1 MSRIL
6 DELDNAVSTAQLSDA
21 LDSLACRD
29 QVMDAAISPLVG
41 GARAIGRAATVQFAP
56 VDHDAEEPYDAA
68 ISFIDQLQP
77 RAVVVIASGGSTR
90 TAFWGEL
97 FSAAA
102 IGRGAAGAVCDG
114 YVRDSEKV
122 RAIGFP
128 VFAAGTRP
136 IDYRARMEITGTD
149 RPVVC
154 GGVRVQPG
162 DLVLADDDGI
172 VVVPADV
179 EADAV
184 SRANDRAK
192 RETTVL
198 DELRGGA
205 TLRSVWT
212 RHRVL

>member
-136 IDYRARMEITGTD
+136 IDYRARLEITGTD

>member
-1 MSRIL
+1 
-6 DELDNAVSTAQLSDA
+6 
-21 LDSLACRD
+21 
-29 QVMDAAISPLVG
+29 MDAAISPLVG